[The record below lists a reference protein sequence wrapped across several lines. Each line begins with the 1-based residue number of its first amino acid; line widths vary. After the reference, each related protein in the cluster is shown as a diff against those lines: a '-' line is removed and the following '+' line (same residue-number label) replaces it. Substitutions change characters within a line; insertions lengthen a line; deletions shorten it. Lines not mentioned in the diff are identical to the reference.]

1 MDLVIGKLVEKGM
14 DLIDD
19 IFTSDEEKAEAQLKL
34 NTLAQAG
41 DLQAL
46 NTFISVLHKQAEII
60 TAEAKSEHW
69 LTANWR
75 PITMM
80 VMLGLIVS
88 RWFGWES
95 DHMDPAEYLMAW
107 ELLKLGIG
115 GYIVSR
121 GVEKSVKE
129 WKGTK

>member
-1 MDLVIGKLVEKGM
+1 MDLIVGSLIEKGM
-14 DLIDD
+14 GLIDD

-34 NTLAQAG
+34 QTLAQAG

-46 NTFISVLHKQAEII
+46 NSYISVLHKQSEVI

-121 GVEKSVKE
+121 GVEKSVRE
-129 WKGTK
+129 WKGAK

>member
-1 MDLVIGKLVEKGM
+1 MDLIVGSLIEKGM
-14 DLIDD
+14 GLIDD

-34 NTLAQAG
+34 STLAQAG

-46 NTFISVLHKQAEII
+46 NAFISVLHQKAQVI

-115 GYIVSR
+115 GYIASR
-121 GVEKSVKE
+121 GVEKSVAM
-129 WKGTK
+129 WKGRG

>member
-1 MDLVIGKLVEKGM
+1 MDLIVGSLIEKGM

-34 NTLAQAG
+34 QTLAQAG

-46 NTFISVLHKQAEII
+46 NSYISVLHKKAEVI

-129 WKGTK
+129 WKGNR

>member
-1 MDLVIGKLVEKGM
+1 MDLIVGSLIERGM

-34 NTLAQAG
+34 KTLAQGG

-46 NTFISVLHKQAEII
+46 NSYISVLHKKAEII

-129 WKGTK
+129 WKGAK

>member
-1 MDLVIGKLVEKGM
+1 MDLIIGNLISKGM

-19 IFTSDEEKAEAQLKL
+19 VFTSDEEKAEARLKL
-34 NTLAQAG
+34 SNLAQTG

-46 NTFISVLHKQAEII
+46 GQFVDVLKQKSKII
-60 TAEAKSEHW
+60 TAEAESEHW

-95 DHMDPAEYLMAW
+95 NHMSPDEYLMAW

-115 GYIVSR
+115 GYIGGR
-121 GVEKSVKE
+121 TVEKGIKMWKE
-129 WKGTK
+129 KG

>member
-1 MDLVIGKLVEKGM
+1 MDLVIGKLLEKGM

-19 IFTSDEEKAEAQLKL
+19 VFTSDEEKAEAQLKL
-34 NTLAQAG
+34 NNLAQAG
-41 DLQAL
+41 NLAAL
-46 NTFISVLHKQAEII
+46 NSYISVLHKQAEVI

-121 GVEKSVKE
+121 GVEKSVAS
-129 WKGTK
+129 WKGKG